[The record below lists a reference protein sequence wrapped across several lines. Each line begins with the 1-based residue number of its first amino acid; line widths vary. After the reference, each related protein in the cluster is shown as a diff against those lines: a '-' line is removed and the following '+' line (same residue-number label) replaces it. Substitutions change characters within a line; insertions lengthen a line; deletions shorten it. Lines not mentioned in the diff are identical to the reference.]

1 MTGRQLAR
9 VSAVKYH
16 ETIWSELYPGNQHT
30 LNCFQPAVLAA
41 ENALELAER
50 QRCRTVW
57 RLDGGAGSDDQFRW
71 LLSRDYQV
79 IGKGLSNFR
88 ACALARQAR
97 RGDAYDDYELAEVP
111 PPVDYGRPVRVFVK
125 CRFKNGQWR
134 HSYYLSTLQPLQKR
148 PMAS

>member
-79 IGKGLSNFR
+79 IGKGLWLVKPDVGMLMTITSWPKSHPPLIMDVPFGFLSN
-88 ACALARQAR
+88 AASKTA
-97 RGDAYDDYELAEVP
+97 
-111 PPVDYGRPVRVFVK
+111 
-125 CRFKNGQWR
+125 NGVIAII
-134 HSYYLSTLQPLQKR
+134 SAPSTCLLKGIL
-148 PMAS
+148 